1 VRRALP
7 IAGLVVAVVASGC
20 GGSSSQTPY
29 FDDARFL
36 RFGVNPF
43 DEADTLARQ
52 FEDAGSRVPLK
63 VRGQYFSAFGVVD
76 ARGRPS
82 AVRVVTARG
91 VELALDSREA
101 GPLED
106 ALAYRLLPSPIAG
119 TQDVDGDGFEEVL
132 IERWE
137 GALGH
142 GCIELHR
149 VRDVGFVDPVALPDR
164 ALGEPAC
171 VESARDVDGD
181 GKAELLFVVR
191 LLSLGRAG
199 ARAPELPLV
208 LWAVEHRFE
217 VRPPAGALAAELL
230 SLRQGAIE
238 LARMRGDSD
247 SVYRLAFELALL
259 TALTGADAA
268 SRRAKF
274 DQLLGDA
281 LAGSESVVRARAFL
295 DGTLP
300 PLAEWPEAPVASD
313 SPATP

>member
-1 VRRALP
+1 MRALP
-7 IAGLVVAVVASGC
+7 IAGLVVVAIAGC
-20 GGSSSQTPY
+20 GGSSQGPY

-36 RFGVNPF
+36 RFGVDPF
-43 DEADTLARQ
+43 QEADDLARQ
-52 FEDAGSRVPLK
+52 FEDAGGRVALK

-82 AVRVVTARG
+82 AVRVVTLRG
-91 VELALDSREA
+91 VVLARDSQEA
-101 GPLED
+101 GPLQD
-106 ALAYRLLPSPIAG
+106 ALVYRLLPSPIAD
-119 TQDVDGDGFEEVL
+119 TQDMDGDGFEEVL
-132 IERWE
+132 VERWE

-149 VRDVGFVDPVALPDR
+149 VRDVGFVDPVPLPER

-171 VESARDVDGD
+171 VEAARDVDGD
-181 GKAELLFVVR
+181 GKAELLLMVR
-191 LLSLGRAG
+191 MLTLGRAG

-208 LWAVEHRFE
+208 LWPVDHRFE

-230 SLRQGAIE
+230 ATRSGGIE

-259 TALTGADAA
+259 AAVTGADAA
-268 SRRAKF
+268 TRRAKF

-281 LAGSESVVRARAFL
+281 LAGSESVARARAFL
-295 DGTLP
+295 DAALP
-300 PLAEWPEAPVASD
+300 PLAEWPEAVPASD